1 MKVKTHISL
10 LSAQVLALDFF
21 LRSRPSLMMLALGV
35 LASIPSHAE
44 TLLWTNTSGGNW
56 NAAANWEPNQVPG
69 VSDNA
74 VITAAGTYTVTLNAD
89 VNVASLTCG
98 GPSGTQTLSINGA
111 TLTLDGASLAK
122 SNAVINFNGGA
133 IAGAGELVVEGLFLW
148 TGGTLASTGGVTAN
162 GTLVIGNAIERDLS
176 GVLRNGGEG
185 RWEAGT
191 IRILAN
197 GVLENLAGGVLDLTF
212 DGSTTTFDV
221 GRTINNAGLWRKS
234 GGTGTA
240 TLQAPFNN
248 RGTVEVQ
255 SGTLRLAEG
264 GISSGAFNPASGGR
278 VELSG
283 GFHVLTTNATLG
295 GAGEFWCSGATVTS
309 FALGAGSVT
318 NWISDGTVYF
328 DRPGGGTLP
337 HLVLSGGTLTGT
349 GGVVVAGSTLWTGGT
364 LASAGGV
371 TANGTLVIGN
381 AIERDLSGVLRNDG
395 EGRWDA
401 GTIRHTYAGGSA
413 LVEMTFIQ
421 SLGHEWPTNYDR
433 SVLDWLLALPA
444 DPTIHQDGPRVVI
457 TYPSGTLQSAWNVTG
472 PWTDVEGA
480 TSPHSTLRLPS
491 ERYSRTRR

>member
-176 GVLRNGGEG
+176 GVLRN
-185 RWEAGT
+185 
-191 IRILAN
+191 
-197 GVLENLAGGVLDLTF
+197 
-212 DGSTTTFDV
+212 
-221 GRTINNAGLWRKS
+221 
-234 GGTGTA
+234 
-240 TLQAPFNN
+240 
-248 RGTVEVQ
+248 
-255 SGTLRLAEG
+255 
-264 GISSGAFNPASGGR
+264 
-278 VELSG
+278 
-283 GFHVLTTNATLG
+283 
-295 GAGEFWCSGATVTS
+295 
-309 FALGAGSVT
+309 
-318 NWISDGTVYF
+318 
-328 DRPGGGTLP
+328 
-337 HLVLSGGTLTGT
+337 
-349 GGVVVAGSTLWTGGT
+349 
-364 LASAGGV
+364 
-371 TANGTLVIGN
+371 
-381 AIERDLSGVLRNDG
+381 DG